1 MDRKA
6 EEKTDEENNGLSGVL
21 KGDWVIYVKSGRRHE
36 GRAEQ
41 KKEWPPT
48 RRKLLS
54 Y

>member
-6 EEKTDEENNGLSGVL
+6 EEKTDEEYNGKSRVL

-41 KKEWPPT
+41 KKECPPT
-48 RRKLLS
+48 REES
-54 Y
+54 